1 MQLQQSHE
9 LILKQ
14 KEEELKRR
22 ENSVLRKQETMEEA
36 ALREK
41 KKEPEVLELI
51 QMQKKMHEDM
61 QGKDTELKA
70 KDGIIK
76 E

>member
-1 MQLQQSHE
+1 
-9 LILKQ
+9 
-14 KEEELKRR
+14 
-22 ENSVLRKQETMEEA
+22 
-36 ALREK
+36 LREK

-61 QGKDTELKA
+61 QGKDTELKE
-70 KDGIIK
+70 KEGIIQ